1 MFYIL
6 GLLSIFGLG
15 AISAYPS
22 GSIVVWAVIAMAALV
37 CILSFIHERKET
49 VAAVWAVLD
58 VAVENEEHYWE
69 FTEFNLAPYVINKL
83 SDSDAGANFWLMD
96 YSFKLK
102 PGIDG
107 DTTIVE
113 LTLGRKKYRRE
124 YPSNFFLPTDLKQ
137 A

>member
-22 GSIVVWAVIAMAALV
+22 GSIVVWLVIAMAALV
-37 CILSFIHERKET
+37 CVLSFIHERKET

-58 VAVENEEHYWE
+58 VAMENEDHYWG
-69 FTEFNLAPYVINKL
+69 FTEFNLAPYVINQL
-83 SDSDAGANFWLMD
+83 SDSEAGANFWLMN
-96 YSFKLK
+96 YAFKLK
-102 PGIDG
+102 PGANG

-113 LTLGRKKYRRE
+113 LTLGRKKYSRE
-124 YPSNFFLPTDLKQ
+124 YPSNFFLPTELAK

>member
-22 GSIVVWAVIAMAALV
+22 GSVVVWLVIATTALV
-37 CILSFIHERKET
+37 CVLSFIHERKET

-58 VAVENEEHYWE
+58 AAMENEDRYWS
-69 FTEFNLAPYVINKL
+69 FTEFNLAPYVINQL
-83 SDSDAGANFWLMD
+83 SDSEAGANFWLMN
-96 YSFKLK
+96 YAFKLK
-102 PGIDG
+102 PGANG

-113 LTLGRKKYRRE
+113 LTLSRKKYCRE
-124 YPSNFFLPTDLKQ
+124 YPSNFFLPTELAK